1 MDSTLIEIIFTILG
15 FIITSLI
22 PSIFENNLWDSNVP
36 KSFEKFKEQYE
47 PDLDNI
53 LNDILF
59 KSSNFLD
66 NLINEKIDNNT
77 NLSNNE
83 KDSAKYTHIISQY
96 KPFFIEIKK
105 YIEIENKLKGDKIWR
120 LTK

>member
-66 NLINEKIDNNT
+66 NLILPIIIT
-77 NLSNNE
+77 NVILG
-83 KDSAKYTHIISQY
+83 
-96 KPFFIEIKK
+96 FKK
-105 YIEIENKLKGDKIWR
+105 KK
-120 LTK
+120 